1 MAERILIVEDEP
13 AIARGLAYNLGQEG
27 FETFIAGDGETA
39 RRILR
44 QEAPNL
50 VLLDLMLPD
59 TDGVDLCR
67 AMRGESEIPIIMLT
81 ARDQEADKIR
91 GLEAG
96 ADDYIT
102 KPFRI
107 GEVVARVRA
116 ALRRAR
122 TGSVTGTRVVAG
134 GLVIDRETRVVTVH
148 GKPVDLRRREFDLL
162 WALAARPGRVRT
174 RDDLLSSVWEDR
186 EFVEAGTLDVHIRR
200 LREKIEEDAGA
211 PQHILTVRH
220 VGYKFEA

>member
-122 TGSVTGTRVVAG
+122 MGSVTGTRVVAG